1 MRRCHNPAVFTRK
14 HNGRSAIQI
23 RLILQTSQYLMWP
36 YFYETN
42 KQKKHPLNLTLL
54 CVFFLS
60 LSPFPF
66 LAGEAVHL
74 ARDFGYVCETEFPAK
89 AVAEYVNRQH
99 SDPNEQVQRKNMLL
113 ATK

>member
-1 MRRCHNPAVFTRK
+1 MNCSEIDGTIF
-14 HNGRSAIQI
+14 
-23 RLILQTSQYLMWP
+23 
-36 YFYETN
+36 N
-42 KQKKHPLNLTLL
+42 KQTHPTS
-54 CVFFLS
+54 FFFPPS
-60 LSPFPF
+60 LPFS
-66 LAGEAVHL
+66 GEAVHL